1 MKKLLKRI
9 VLLLYRCMVRIL
21 PIQKNVVILES
32 NLGRNYIG
40 NPRAIYE
47 EILRRGLDQ
56 KFKCYYI
63 FNDPKKIDLPGT
75 GKKVKNSR
83 LRYYYLMAV
92 AGIWICDTRFQNYMI
107 KRKGVTYIQT
117 WHGTP
122 LKKLALDMERVD
134 MAETTDLEQYRQE
147 FRKNSAT
154 WDYLISQNPF
164 STETFRRAFDFHG
177 EILEIGYPRNDILFL
192 KNSQEEI
199 LKLKRKLSL
208 PTDRRIMLYAP
219 TWRDNAYYDKQN
231 YKFATEMNFEQMFQA
246 FGKDSILLVKYHYM
260 VQEKID
266 WSSYQGFIKEMDA
279 KVDIAEL
286 YLVSDLLITDYSSVM
301 FDYSLLH
308 RPMFFYTYDL
318 DHYKNQL
325 RGFYFDLMKEAPGP
339 VVGDTEELIHCI
351 QDYFPEEYEQVS
363 KNFYQTY
370 NPFDDGHAAEKVVDL
385 MVAIDSSTYTHTPSD
400 L

>member
-1 MKKLLKRI
+1 MGLFNFPKSFL
-9 VLLLYRCMVRIL
+9 
-21 PIQKNVVILES
+21 N
-32 NLGRNYIG
+32 RN
-40 NPRAIYE
+40 
-47 EILRRGLDQ
+47 
-56 KFKCYYI
+56 F
-63 FNDPKKIDLPGT
+63 
-75 GKKVKNSR
+75 
-83 LRYYYLMAV
+83 
-92 AGIWICDTRFQNYMI
+92 
-107 KRKGVTYIQT
+107 
-117 WHGTP
+117 
-122 LKKLALDMERVD
+122 
-134 MAETTDLEQYRQE
+134 
-147 FRKNSAT
+147 
-154 WDYLISQNPF
+154 SQ
-164 STETFRRAFDFHG
+164 S
-177 EILEIGYPRNDILFL
+177 ILEIGYPRNDILFL

>member
-63 FNDPKKIDLPGT
+63 LNDPKKVDLPGT

-83 LRYYYLMAV
+83 LHYYYLMAV

-134 MAETTDLEQYRQE
+134 MAETTNLEQYRQE

-177 EILEIGYPRNDILFL
+177 EILEIGYPRNDILFQ

-199 LKLKRKLSL
+199 LRLKRKLSL

-219 TWRDNAYYDKQN
+219 TWRDNAYYDKQS

-266 WSSYQGFIKEMDA
+266 WSSYKGFIKEMDA

-351 QDYFPEEYEQVS
+351 QDYFPEEYEQVR
-363 KNFYQTY
+363 KNFYETY

-385 MVAIDSSTYTHTPSD
+385 MVAIDSSTYTQKNI
-400 L
+400 